1 MRNSRRSPGRLTLL
15 ALVPVLLAALL
26 ISWWHPGVAGSALS
40 GVEGRLLDLRYHIRG
55 PLPPGGEVVI
65 VAIDDATIDRLNR
78 FPIPRKDIAKSVE
91 YVTRAGARAIAV
103 DLLLLQQG
111 EGKAAAGDAALAA
124 ALGAAGN
131 GLLAMTGT
139 WETQAGADP
148 LAELDVSARQALSQ
162 SAFDIVVS
170 SGGRDMAPPSRLLLP
185 LADFSAVAHLGHV
198 NIAGES
204 DGALRRMPLALN
216 LGDDLALPAL
226 PLAAAR
232 AYADLARGKLVY
244 ERPGSIVFGERRVA
258 TDRFGALA
266 VNFRGPAGTIPT
278 HSLID
283 VIGERVPA
291 EAFERKL
298 VFIGATGLGTGDTF
312 ATPFSDALPGVE
324 VLASV
329 AGNILSG
336 TELRRGGQAH
346 ALDLLFAL
354 LGAALAFL
362 AANRPNLLAASVAT
376 LAVWSALAALT
387 QFAFTLGDFW
397 IDATTVFLVL
407 AVSTFGTFFARIFL
421 QKRISNRLVF
431 ERDNLA
437 RYHSPFLAESLARA
451 EKPSFDDRAQ
461 AAAVVFVDVAGF
473 TSLSEAL
480 GPAGTVGFL
489 RRIHRVFEACA
500 LHNGGVIEQFM
511 GDGAMIVFGLP
522 EPGPADSVAAM
533 ICARELLEGL
543 QGFNAADEG
552 QEPLPVRIRVSVHFG
567 DVVAAV
573 LGGSTQGHATV
584 AGDTVNVS
592 SRLQEIAKEHKAA
605 LIVSDAVRKAVID
618 AGREDLLSGLEP
630 LPGLSVRGRQGLIDV
645 WVSDA

>member
-1 MRNSRRSPGRLTLL
+1 MTLL
-15 ALVPVLLAALL
+15 SLVPVLIAALL
-26 ISWWHPGVAGSALS
+26 IAWWYPGGAGSALS

-55 PLPPGGEVVI
+55 PLPPGQDVVI

-78 FPIPRKDIAKSVE
+78 FPIPREAIARAVDAVS
-91 YVTRAGARAIAV
+91 RAGAGAIAV
-103 DLLLLQQG
+103 DLLLLQPG
-111 EGKAAAGDAALAA
+111 EGSAAQGDAALAS
-124 ALGAAGN
+124 ALERAGAA
-131 GLLAMTGT
+131 LLAMTGM
-139 WETQAGADP
+139 WGEGGGGNP
-148 LAELDVSARQALSQ
+148 LADVDAPARQALSR
-162 SAFDIVVS
+162 SAFDVVVS
-170 SGGRDMAPPSRLLLP
+170 GGGQDMALPSRLLLP
-185 LADFSAVAHLGHV
+185 LDEFFANARLGHV

-204 DGALRRMPLALN
+204 DGALRRMPLALDV
-216 LGDDLALPAL
+216 GDDLVLPAL

-232 AYADLARGKLVY
+232 AYAGLGRGEMRY
-244 ERPGSIVFGERRVA
+244 ERPGEVFFGERRVA

-266 VNFRGPAGTIPT
+266 VNFRGPAGTVPA

-283 VIGERVPA
+283 VIENKVPA
-291 EAFERKL
+291 EAFEGKL

-312 ATPFSDALPGVE
+312 ATPFSEALPGVE

-329 AGNILSG
+329 AGNILTG
-336 TELRRGGQAH
+336 AELRRDGLAR
-346 ALDLLFAL
+346 ALDLFFAV
-354 LGAALAFL
+354 LGAALAFV
-362 AANRPNLLAASVAT
+362 AANRANLAAASVAT
-376 LAVWSALAALT
+376 LAVWSAAAALI
-387 QFAFTLGDFW
+387 QFAFTLGNIW
-397 IDATTVFLVL
+397 IDATTVFLAL

-500 LHNGGVIEQFM
+500 LDCGGVIEQFM

-522 EPGPADSVAAM
+522 EPGPADSVAALK
-533 ICARELLEGL
+533 CARELLDGL
-543 QGFNAADEG
+543 QGFNAAGEG
-552 QEPLPVRIRVSVHFG
+552 EEPLPVRIRVSVHFG

-592 SRLQEIAKEHKAA
+592 SRLQEIAKEHTAA
-605 LIVSDAVRKAVID
+605 LIVSDAVRKAVIE
-618 AGREDLLSGLEP
+618 AGRDDLLSGLQP
-630 LPGLSVRGRQGLIDV
+630 LPGLAVRGRQGLIDV
-645 WVSDA
+645 WVSGA